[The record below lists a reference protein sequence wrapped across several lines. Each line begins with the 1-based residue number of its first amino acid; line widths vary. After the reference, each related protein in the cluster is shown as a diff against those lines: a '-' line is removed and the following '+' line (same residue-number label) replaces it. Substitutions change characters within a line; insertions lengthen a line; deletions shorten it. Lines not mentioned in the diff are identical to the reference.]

1 MNTRLQVEH
10 PVTEEAFD
18 IDLVK
23 YQILV
28 AAGYKLDLRDVI
40 KKIIQLNVE
49 SMQKVQKIF
58 HQVRGQ

>member
-23 YQILV
+23 YQIMV
-28 AAGYKLDLRDVI
+28 AAGYKVDLTNFI
-40 KKIIQLNVE
+40 KKSYN
-49 SMQKVQKIF
+49 
-58 HQVRGQ
+58 